1 MSEKLYNIISKVFSV
16 PISEINDESS
26 PETIESWDSFNG
38 LILVDEL
45 ESNFNIKFSV
55 SEIIDVKN
63 VKDIKR
69 HLNNHGVDLNEWKT
83 TWIFF
88 KWNWNRS

>member
-1 MSEKLYNIISKVFSV
+1 MMSKKLYDIISKVFSIQ
-16 PISEINDESS
+16 ISEINDESS

-45 ESNFNIKFSV
+45 ENSFNIKFSI

-69 HLNNHGVDLNEWKT
+69 HLKNHGVDLND
-83 TWIFF
+83 
-88 KWNWNRS
+88 

>member
-1 MSEKLYNIISKVFSV
+1 MPEKLYDIISKVFSV

-55 SEIIDVKN
+55 SEIVDVKN

-69 HLNNHGVDLNEWKT
+69 YLNNHGVDLDE
-83 TWIFF
+83 
-88 KWNWNRS
+88 

>member
-1 MSEKLYNIISKVFSV
+1 MSKKLYDIISKVFSV
-16 PISEINDESS
+16 QISEINDESS
-26 PETIESWDSFNG
+26 PETIESWGSFNG

-69 HLNNHGVDLNEWKT
+69 HLNNHGVDLDE
-83 TWIFF
+83 
-88 KWNWNRS
+88 

>member
-1 MSEKLYNIISKVFSV
+1 MSEKLYNIISKVFSI
-16 PISEINDESS
+16 PISEINDESK

-63 VKDIKR
+63 VKDIKI
-69 HLNNHGVDLNEWKT
+69 HLSNHGVDLNG
-83 TWIFF
+83 
-88 KWNWNRS
+88 

>member
-1 MSEKLYNIISKVFSV
+1 MSEKLYNIISKVFSI
-16 PISEINDESS
+16 PISEINDESN

-45 ESNFNIKFSV
+45 ESNFNVKFLV

-69 HLNNHGVDLNEWKT
+69 HLKNHGVDLNG
-83 TWIFF
+83 
-88 KWNWNRS
+88 

>member
-1 MSEKLYNIISKVFSV
+1 MMSKKLYDIISKVFSIQ
-16 PISEINDESS
+16 ISEINDESS

-55 SEIIDVKN
+55 SEIVDVKN

-69 HLNNHGVDLNEWKT
+69 HLNNHGVDLDE
-83 TWIFF
+83 
-88 KWNWNRS
+88 

>member
-1 MSEKLYNIISKVFSV
+1 MSENLYNIISKVFSV
-16 PISEINDESS
+16 PISEINDESG

-45 ESNFNIKFSV
+45 ESSFNIKFSV

-63 VKDIKR
+63 VKDIKKY
-69 HLNNHGVDLNEWKT
+69 LKKHGVDLNE
-83 TWIFF
+83 
-88 KWNWNRS
+88 

>member
-1 MSEKLYNIISKVFSV
+1 MMSKKLYDIISKVFSIQ
-16 PISEINDESS
+16 ISEINDESS

-45 ESNFNIKFSV
+45 ENSFNIKFSV

-69 HLNNHGVDLNEWKT
+69 HLKNHGVDLND
-83 TWIFF
+83 
-88 KWNWNRS
+88 

>member
-1 MSEKLYNIISKVFSV
+1 MSKKLYDFISKVFSIQ
-16 PISEINDESS
+16 ISEINDESS

-45 ESNFNIKFSV
+45 ENNFNIKFSV

-69 HLNNHGVDLNEWKT
+69 HLNNHGGELDE
-83 TWIFF
+83 
-88 KWNWNRS
+88 

>member
-1 MSEKLYNIISKVFSV
+1 MSEKLHNIISKVFSV

-38 LILVDEL
+38 LILVNEL

-69 HLNNHGVDLNEWKT
+69 YLNNHGVDLNE
-83 TWIFF
+83 
-88 KWNWNRS
+88 

>member
-1 MSEKLYNIISKVFSV
+1 MMSKKLYEIISKVFSV
-16 PISEINDESS
+16 QISEINDESS

-45 ESNFNIKFSV
+45 ENNFNIKFSV

-69 HLNNHGVDLNEWKT
+69 HLNNDGVDLNG
-83 TWIFF
+83 
-88 KWNWNRS
+88 

>member
-16 PISEINDESS
+16 PISEINDESG

-45 ESNFNIKFSV
+45 ESSFNIKFSV

-63 VKDIKR
+63 VKDIKI
-69 HLNNHGVDLNEWKT
+69 HLSNHGVDLNG
-83 TWIFF
+83 
-88 KWNWNRS
+88 

>member
-1 MSEKLYNIISKVFSV
+1 MSENIYKIVAKVFSV

-38 LILVDEL
+38 LILVDEI
-45 ESNFNIKFSV
+45 ESNFNVKFSV

-63 VKDIKR
+63 VKDIKK
-69 HLNNHGVDLNEWKT
+69 HLKNHGVDFNG
-83 TWIFF
+83 
-88 KWNWNRS
+88 

>member
-1 MSEKLYNIISKVFSV
+1 MMSKKLYDIISKVFSV
-16 PISEINDESS
+16 QISEINDESS

-63 VKDIKR
+63 VKDIKKY
-69 HLNNHGVDLNEWKT
+69 LKKHGVDLNE
-83 TWIFF
+83 
-88 KWNWNRS
+88 

>member
-1 MSEKLYNIISKVFSV
+1 MMSKKLYDIISKVFSV
-16 PISEINDESS
+16 QISEINDESS

-45 ESNFNIKFSV
+45 ENNFNIKFSV

-63 VKDIKR
+63 VKDIKS
-69 HLNNHGVDLNEWKT
+69 HLNNHGVDLNG
-83 TWIFF
+83 
-88 KWNWNRS
+88 